1 MTSFLK
7 LKTKA
12 DSKTPESS
20 PVSLYE
26 TCMTPSQDQDAPYVA
41 ICDVPLVAP
50 RPLPFTPPTF
60 LQFDHLPEEDEDLS
74 FPPYTRSR
82 RHTQDSSAQGLSQNE
97 TQTQAVISL
106 TASQNHSAHSS
117 MSRKRQRTE
126 DSASSSVTQAAVAP
140 PIADTS
146 SFASLGS
153 GVRAAPSAL
162 PEHTTKRRK
171 LIPNYPNLYTQP
183 EVFYATENNMWAPHQ
198 TYATR
203 EPFFV
208 PQLSAQLNQGVM
220 TTNWM

>member
-106 TASQNHSAHSS
+106 TASQNHSAPSS

-140 PIADTS
+140 PITDTS

-162 PEHTTKRRK
+162 KEHTTKRRK
-171 LIPNYPNLYTQP
+171 LLPNYPNLYTQP
-183 EVFYATENNMWAPHQ
+183 EVFYATDNNMWAPHQ

>member
-106 TASQNHSAHSS
+106 TASQNHSAPSS

-140 PIADTS
+140 PITDTS

-162 PEHTTKRRK
+162 EEHTTKRRK
-171 LIPNYPNLYTQP
+171 LLPNYPNLYTQP
-183 EVFYATENNMWAPHQ
+183 EVFYATDNNMWAPHQ

>member
-82 RHTQDSSAQGLSQNE
+82 RHTQDSSTQGLSQNE
-97 TQTQAVISL
+97 TQTQAAISL
-106 TASQNHSAHSS
+106 TASQNQSAHPGVC
-117 MSRKRQRTE
+117 RKRQRTE
-126 DSASSSVTQAAVAP
+126 DSASSQAAVAP
-140 PIADTS
+140 PVTATS

-153 GVRAAPSAL
+153 GIRAAPSAL

-171 LIPNYPNLYTQP
+171 LIPNYPNLYTLP
-183 EVFYATENNMWAPHQ
+183 EVFYATDNNMWAPHQ

-203 EPFFV
+203 EPYFV